1 MADLKQSSSLPLL
14 YIYYHLTCEDNRTW
28 SETRTA
34 SPEELDEAEK
44 ALHKLKQIVGFCK
57 PYDRHCHN
65 AIGSVEDIL
74 RNVERNSEKAAM
86 MASKFSPEPKSVKFD
101 PRYID

>member
-1 MADLKQSSSLPLL
+1 MADLKQSNSLPLL
-14 YIYYHLTCEDNRTW
+14 YIYHPLMCEDRRTW

-44 ALHKLKQIVGFCK
+44 ALHKLKQIVGYCK

-74 RNVERNSEKAAM
+74 RNVERNAGKAAM
-86 MASKFSPEPKSVKFD
+86 MASKFEPKSVTFD
-101 PRYID
+101 PRYFE

>member
-1 MADLKQSSSLPLL
+1 M
-14 YIYYHLTCEDNRTW
+14 TCEDQRTW
-28 SETRTA
+28 SENRTA

-44 ALHKLKQIVGFCK
+44 ALHKLKQIVGYCK

-74 RNVERNSEKAAM
+74 RNVERSAEKAAF
-86 MASKFSPEPKSVKFD
+86 ASRSRVSAEPKSVTFN
-101 PRYID
+101 PY